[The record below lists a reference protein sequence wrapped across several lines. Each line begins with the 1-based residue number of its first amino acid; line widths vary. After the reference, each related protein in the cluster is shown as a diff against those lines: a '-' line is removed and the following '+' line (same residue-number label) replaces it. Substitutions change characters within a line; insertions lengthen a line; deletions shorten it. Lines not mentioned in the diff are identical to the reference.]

1 MTKLI
6 KTMKAKVMDI
16 GLKFLSVDEK
26 IAYIAFNTKSNNVK
40 AVVILYTSQPT
51 LKKLLRRMKDHNK
64 NGNIHNGS
72 IGGVEVSIIRAG
84 IGNPHVAMIMEGLK
98 RSPCKIIIRVDYCGA
113 LKTIDKDLDVAD
125 VIIPEEVFLTD
136 GTSHSYLQ
144 KYSNDI
150 KNLPITYYP
159 IDTTSNHM
167 LYPFI
172 HDNYLGVKANSTL
185 FKTLQ
190 DSVSTKSYDFKI
202 KFGKLWSV
210 DALFCEADAAIQTW
224 AFYGANSVDME
235 SSIIYLLG
243 NLFKI
248 PSISILGISDLLD
261 TSEWNLQKSNK
272 IHPKFDFILDNAI
285 EVLVNLLPQIQNQV
299 TPK

>member
-1 MTKLI
+1 
-6 KTMKAKVMDI
+6 MKAKVMNI

-26 IAYIAFNTKSNNVK
+26 IAFIAFNTKSNNVK
-40 AVVILYTSQPT
+40 PIVILYTSQST
-51 LKKLLRRMKDHNK
+51 LKKLLRRMKDHKK
-64 NGNIHNGS
+64 NGNIHNGR
-72 IGGVEVSIIRAG
+72 IGGVEVSVIRAG

-98 RSPCKIIIRVDYCGA
+98 RSPCKFIIRVDYCGA

-150 KNLPITYYP
+150 DILPITHYP

-167 LYPFI
+167 LYPFV
-172 HDNYLGVKANSTL
+172 HDNYLAIKANSTL
-185 FKTLQ
+185 FKAVQ
-190 DSVSTKSYDFKI
+190 DNASTKSYDFTV

-210 DALFCEADAAIQTW
+210 DALFCETDTAIQTW

-248 PSISILGISDLLD
+248 PSISILGISDLPD
-261 TSEWNLQKSNK
+261 TPEWNLQKTNK
-272 IHPKFDFILDNAI
+272 IHSKFDYVLDNAI
-285 EVLVNLLPQIQNQV
+285 EVLVNVLPHIQNQV
-299 TPK
+299 TKK